1 MDTPRLRASMPTD
14 MLLAYART
22 AAERRSELVELLVY
36 GELVEL
42 LVYGRTAAES
52 LDANRAAA

>member
-1 MDTPRLRASMPTD
+1 MPTD

>member
-1 MDTPRLRASMPTD
+1 MPTD

-36 GELVEL
+36 G
-42 LVYGRTAAES
+42 RTAAES